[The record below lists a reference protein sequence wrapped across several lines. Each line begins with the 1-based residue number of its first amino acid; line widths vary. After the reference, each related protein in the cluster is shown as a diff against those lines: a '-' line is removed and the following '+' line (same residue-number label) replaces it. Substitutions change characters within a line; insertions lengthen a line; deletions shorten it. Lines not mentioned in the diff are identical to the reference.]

1 MASSMTATAYTLPD
15 GSLLLEHKVDGD
27 GRPFG
32 LDEKTSKRCAY
43 LGDEH
48 GGRLVNRN
56 GDTVREIVPQ
66 AAAVPTPAKVAAS
79 TSKST
84 GGRGR
89 WLTFNTFVDRVA
101 RHLELHEQAVWMV
114 IYRTVQDD
122 TAEIGVEDIAT
133 KINRSTRTVKRAVD
147 RLVAVGLLER
157 LRRGTKQ
164 SGPTRY
170 RLEADPAVALP
181 RLAPATDSQRDTSD
195 TLKRTPKHQ
204 KRDRHGAFS
213 T

>member
-1 MASSMTATAYTLPD
+1 MIASTFTIPD
-15 GSLLLEHKVDGD
+15 GTTMTDATNRGGRMFGTDPVTKRTCTYQGD
-27 GRPFG
+27 A
-32 LDEKTSKRCAY
+32 T
-43 LGDEH
+43 
-48 GGRLVNRN
+48 GGRLVDSA
-56 GDTVREIVPQ
+56 GELIREIVPQ
-66 AAAVPTPAKVAAS
+66 AATAPAAAPAS
-79 TSKST
+79 AATSASKST

-101 RHLELHEQAVWMV
+101 RHLELHEQAVWVV
-114 IYRTVQDD
+114 IFRAVQDD

-133 KINRSTRTVKRAVD
+133 KINRSARTVKRAVD

-181 RLAPATDSQRDTSD
+181 RLTPATAAQRDASD
-195 TLKRTPKHQ
+195 TLKQTPKRQ

>member
-1 MASSMTATAYTLPD
+1 MARPMSATAHTLPD

-27 GRPFG
+27 GRAFG
-32 LDEKTSKRCAY
+32 LDERTSRRCTY
-43 LGDEH
+43 IGDER
-48 GGRLVNRN
+48 GGRLINRH
-56 GDTVREIVPQ
+56 GDIVREIVPQ
-66 AAAVPTPAKVAAS
+66 ATAAPMPAKAAAS
-79 TSKST
+79 TSRST

-181 RLAPATDSQRDTSD
+181 RLTPATAAQRDTSD

-204 KRDRHGAFS
+204 KRDRRGAFS

>member
-1 MASSMTATAYTLPD
+1 MIASTFTIPD
-15 GSLLLEHKVDGD
+15 GTTMTDATNRGGRMFGTDPVTKRTCTYQGD
-27 GRPFG
+27 A
-32 LDEKTSKRCAY
+32 T
-43 LGDEH
+43 
-48 GGRLVNRN
+48 GGRLVDSA
-56 GDTVREIVPQ
+56 GELIREIVPQ
-66 AAAVPTPAKVAAS
+66 AAAVPTPAKAAAS

-114 IYRTVQDD
+114 IYRAVQDD

-133 KINRSTRTVKRAVD
+133 KINRSARTVKRAVD

-181 RLAPATDSQRDTSD
+181 RLTPATAAQRDTSD
-195 TLKRTPKHQ
+195 TLKQTPKHQ
-204 KRDRHGAFS
+204 KRDRRGAFS

>member
-1 MASSMTATAYTLPD
+1 MACPMTATTHALPD
-15 GSLLLEHKVDGD
+15 GSLLLDHKVDGD

-32 LDEKTSKRCAY
+32 LDEKTSRRCTY
-43 LGDEH
+43 IGDEH
-48 GGRLVNRN
+48 GGRLVNRS
-56 GDTVREIVPQ
+56 GDTVREIVAQ
-66 AAAVPTPAKVAAS
+66 AAKVPAPAKAAAS

-84 GGRGR
+84 SGRGR

-114 IYRTVQDD
+114 IYRVAQDD
-122 TAEIGVEDIAT
+122 TAEVGVEDIAT

-147 RLVAVGLLER
+147 RLVEVGLLER

-181 RLAPATDSQRDTSD
+181 KLAPATVPQRDTGD
-195 TLKRTPKHQ
+195 TLKHPPKHQ
-204 KRDRHGAFS
+204 KRDRRGAFS

>member
-1 MASSMTATAYTLPD
+1 MIPSTFTIPD
-15 GSLLLEHKVDGD
+15 GTTMTDASERGGRMFGVDPVTKRTCTYEGD
-27 GRPFG
+27 A
-32 LDEKTSKRCAY
+32 T
-43 LGDEH
+43 
-48 GGRLVNRN
+48 GGRLVDPA
-56 GDTVREIVPQ
+56 GDTIREVT
-66 AAAVPTPAKVAAS
+66 AAAKAAPVAAKAAVS
-79 TSKST
+79 AMRAT

-114 IYRTVQDD
+114 IYRAVQHD
-122 TAEIGVEDIAT
+122 TAEVSVEDIAA

-147 RLVAVGLLER
+147 RLVEVGLLER

-170 RLEADPAVALP
+170 RLDANPAVALP
-181 RLAPATDSQRDTSD
+181 KLAPTTSTQRDTGV
-195 TLKRTPKHQ
+195 TLKRHPKHQ
-204 KRDRHGAFS
+204 KRDRRGAFS